1 MEGAEIT
8 RALAAASSIAT
19 SAGLQVDDTVVLNN
33 SNKLTAR
40 LLPADVLARIAPAG
54 EQVAEFEVDLA
65 RRLAR
70 SGSPVATV
78 DPRVDQ
84 PIHCSDGFVIT
95 LWTYY
100 PPEDHPIG
108 AAEYADALWRLHLG
122 MRDLVVPAPH
132 FTDRV
137 ESALVLVTDPELTP
151 ELPDA
156 GRHLL
161 AATLNRLGG
170 SVAARGGEQLL
181 HGEPHPGNLLST
193 STGPRFVDF
202 ETLLPR
208 AGGIR
213 SCSCAGRRRRAL
225 SRFRSPTAAGLS
237 PADVGDDHGMA
248 VGSR

>member
-1 MEGAEIT
+1 
-8 RALAAASSIAT
+8 
-19 SAGLQVDDTVVLNN
+19 
-33 SNKLTAR
+33 
-40 LLPADVLARIAPAG
+40 
-54 EQVAEFEVDLA
+54 
-65 RRLAR
+65 
-70 SGSPVATV
+70 
-78 DPRVDQ
+78 VDQ

-122 MRDLVVPAPH
+122 MRDLGVPAPH

-202 ETLLPR
+202 ETCCRGPVEFDLAHAPDDVAEHYPGSDHQLLRDCRLLMLAMITAWRWDRGDQFPD
-208 AGGIR
+208 
-213 SCSCAGRRRRAL
+213 GRRLGIEWLDQLRA
-225 SRFRSPTAAGLS
+225 
-237 PADVGDDHGMA
+237 A
-248 VGSR
+248 VGR